1 MDPKRIFDLLLSLCA
16 LILLT
21 PLFILISVC
30 VKLDSKGP
38 VFYRQ
43 TRVGRKKVCFQL
55 IKFRTMCGGADR
67 QGLLTVGDHDRRIT
81 RAGYWLR
88 KYKIDEL
95 PQLLNIL
102 RGEMSFVGPRPEV
115 SKYVAL
121 YNPAQQRVLSVR
133 PGITDWASIEYIDE
147 SELLARAS
155 DPEHFYRTDIIPK
168 KLQQGLKYID
178 HKSLWTDLH
187 IMLMTL
193 KCIVLKHH

>member
-1 MDPKRIFDLLLSLCA
+1 MDPKRIFDLLLSLAA
-16 LILLT
+16 LLLLS
-21 PLFILISVC
+21 PLFILISIW
-30 VKLDSKGP
+30 VKLDSKGH

-43 TRVGRKKVCFQL
+43 TRVGRKKVCFKL
-55 IKFRTMCGGADR
+55 IKFRTMCSGADR
-67 QGLLTVGDHDRRIT
+67 QGLLTVGDHDCRIT

-102 RGEMSFVGPRPEV
+102 KGEMSFVGPRPEV

-121 YNPAQQRVLSVR
+121 YNPVQQRILSVR

-147 SELLARAS
+147 SELLAKAS

-187 IMLMTL
+187 IILMTL